1 MDVYTRNAAVINVP
15 HVDPVID
22 FSAVSIFITR
32 ESIAFN

>member
-1 MDVYTRNAAVINVP
+1 MDVYTRNAAVIDVF

-22 FSAVSIFITR
+22 FSAVSMLIIR